1 MPYKRGQLDEVELKI
16 GKNTVIKY
24 SEVVP
29 ENSSTTLSAFFIG
42 SPVRQFQ
49 APLTQDGIQLELRVL
64 VLLCKPNLIVQRFQI

>member
-1 MPYKRGQLDEVELKI
+1 MPYKRGQLDVVELKI

-49 APLTQDGIQLELRVL
+49 DGIQLELRVL
-64 VLLCKPNLIVQRFQI
+64 VHLCKPNLIVQRFQI